1 MNAKPRGRTLALA
14 VAVLA
19 AVAAVGLWMHW
30 RTPSRYFAA
39 SEVDHVATPLGDIG
53 LAFPPARGGIDY
65 YGTLRL
71 ALYIDEDG
79 RVDRVEVLESTVPVS
94 FRDEAVQRFAAT
106 RFEPATRKGR
116 GVKSVKK
123 VEVRFDS
130 PLRGLNPG

>member
-1 MNAKPRGRTLALA
+1 MNAKPRRLALALA

-19 AVAAVGLWMHW
+19 AVAAAGLWMHW
-30 RTPSRYFAA
+30 RTPSRYFTA

-53 LAFPPARGGIDY
+53 LAFPPSRGGIDY

-71 ALYIDEDG
+71 ELYIDEQG
-79 RVDRVEVLESTVPVS
+79 RVDRVDVLESTVPAS

-116 GVKSVKK
+116 AVKSVKK

-130 PLRGLNPG
+130 PLRGLNAG